1 MFKKYVLGAAV
12 ALAVMWAAPAAA
24 DSILF
29 NPQGTGI
36 GGAVAID
43 TFDQATGNALA
54 VGVNIA
60 SPMGTAFPLLYQA
73 NLANADFGG
82 VHVVP
87 GNGTG
92 IAAGKFFTFDAAFG
106 EILSS
111 VAPNFPLAGNISL
124 GFAPDPTQPNYF
136 NMYVNSAPA
145 VDLVGTPSVGTG
157 FTAGQLILSGSLVNT
172 GFLDTFT
179 FMSTAPASATGVPLD
194 QANTNNYPTI
204 TTLSGG
210 GTTKLTVRVN
220 TVNAGYFPTLQV
232 GTTFAFTSTDELLP
246 YKNTDPS
253 NCFTNVA
260 TATTLCGLP
269 ALTGPINGLGP
280 DLAIEADARTD
291 FTVQAVPEPATLTL
305 FGLGLIGGV
314 RRLRRKKQ

>member
-29 NPQGTGI
+29 NPQGLGLP
-36 GGAVAID
+36 GAVMVD
-43 TFDQATGNALA
+43 TFDQSTGNALA
-54 VGVNIA
+54 VGVNIN
-60 SPMGTAFPLLYQA
+60 SPLGTAFPLLYQA
-73 NLANADFGG
+73 NLANADFAGS
-82 VHVVP
+82 HVVP

-106 EILSS
+106 EILTGA
-111 VAPNFPLAGNISL
+111 VPNFPAPGAITL
-124 GFAPDPTQPNYF
+124 GFSPDPSQPNYF
-136 NMYVNSAPA
+136 NMYVNNAPG
-145 VDLVGTPSVGTG
+145 VDLNGTPSNGTG
-157 FTAGQLILSGSLVNT
+157 FTAGTLILSGSLVNT

-179 FMSTAPASATGVPLD
+179 FMNTAASSATGVPLD
-194 QANTNNYPTI
+194 QANANNYPTI

-210 GTTKLTVRVN
+210 GTTKLTVKVNSVN
-220 TVNAGYFPTLQV
+220 TGYFPTLQV

-260 TATTLCGLP
+260 TTTTYCGLP

-314 RRLRRKKQ
+314 RRLRRKKR

>member
-36 GGAVAID
+36 GGAVMVD

-54 VGVNIA
+54 VGVNVS

-92 IAAGKFFTFDAAFG
+92 ISAGKFFTFDAAFG
-106 EILSS
+106 EILSNA
-111 VAPNFPLAGNISL
+111 VPNFPGPGNITL
-124 GFAPDPTQPNYF
+124 GFSPDPSQPNYF

-145 VDLVGTPSVGTG
+145 VDLTGTPTNGTG
-157 FTAGQLILSGSLVNT
+157 FTAGTLILSGSLVST

-179 FMSTAPASATGVPLD
+179 FTSTSPASGVQLD
-194 QANTNNYPTI
+194 QANVNNYPGI
-204 TTLSGG
+204 NTLTGG
-210 GTTKLTVRVN
+210 GTTKLTVQVK

-232 GTTFAFTSTDELLP
+232 GSTFAFTSTDELLP
-246 YKNTDPS
+246 FRNTDPS

-260 TATTLCGLP
+260 TSTSYCGLA
-269 ALTGPINGLGP
+269 ALTGPLNGTGP
-280 DLAIEADARTD
+280 DLIIEADARTT